1 MLSLNFLELFLVSN
15 CVNKV
20 NNFTN
25 LFCGVSVPLPFW
37 SLNSFSKLR
46 ILSSIILKL
55 GVLLFG
61 LLILTLKYYFLI
73 VYNDF
78 N

>member
-1 MLSLNFLELFLVSN
+1 MSSLIFLKLCAKALRSKGLGSVVFLVSN

-25 LFCGVSVPLPFW
+25 LFCEVNVSLPFW

-46 ILSSIILKL
+46 
-55 GVLLFG
+55 
-61 LLILTLKYYFLI
+61 T
-73 VYNDF
+73 
-78 N
+78 

>member
-1 MLSLNFLELFLVSN
+1 MSSLNFLELRAKALGFAVFLVSN

-25 LFCGVSVPLPFW
+25 LFCEVNVPLPFW

-46 ILSSIILKL
+46 I
-55 GVLLFG
+55 
-61 LLILTLKYYFLI
+61 
-73 VYNDF
+73 
-78 N
+78 